1 MVERTG
7 WKGKISGYPPSVEL
21 GTARKGEISDDRR
34 ERCIARGRVDLRGG
48 RVGDRAL
55 PWRSGLRVPSMES
68 RVCRGRAAGAGEIAA
83 GEGELAATSS
93 VVQERVGRR
102 RESLERTCLGDDG
115 VGVTEGDGTGAVVV
129 AAGDPEVAG
138 GRPARRRCWRRRR

>member
-1 MVERTG
+1 MHC
-7 WKGKISGYPPSVEL
+7 S
-21 GTARKGEISDDRR
+21 
-34 ERCIARGRVDLRGG
+34 GRVDLRGG

-68 RVCRGRAAGAGEIAA
+68 RVCRGQAAGAGEIAA

-102 RESLERTCLGDDG
+102 RESLERTCLGDDS